1 MTKRIINTFD
11 HFIDLSKKNT
21 DEIVRYSRNLGID
34 IAIDLMGFTKFNRH
48 EIFLKKCA
56 PVQINYLGYTGTFG
70 SNSMD
75 YIIADK
81 NIIKDK
87 ETSNYSEKIIY
98 LRNSIMATDF
108 KNLKLNNRFDRKYY
122 NLPDDAFV
130 FCCFNKQY
138 KFSPD
143 IFNILMNLLNEI
155 KNVYFG

>member
-1 MTKRIINTFD
+1 
-11 HFIDLSKKNT
+11 
-21 DEIVRYSRNLGID
+21 
-34 IAIDLMGFTKFNRH
+34 MGFTKFNRH

-98 LRNSIMATDF
+98 LRNSFMATDF

-143 IFNILMNLLNEI
+143 IFNIWWI
-155 KNVYFG
+155 F